1 MSIVRI
7 DIDQLFRASQMLQHI
22 RKAPDTEHWRQI
34 ASSDLRAFT
43 HVSGLDQV
51 GAEHAAA
58 LDSGPASASAVT
70 RGLLDV
76 LGGLAHGLEETAKGF
91 SAQEELFARGLDG
104 LGTVGGGG
112 RVSLPEAVV
121 PVPVVV
127 TPKAVVTPHS
137 VSGLLGSYITTHT
150 SAIGEAVDS
159 WHDVSSSMR
168 EVTDQLRAVAN
179 DIMAANRGEVIDAIV
194 DKIRKTSEATE
205 SFATNAQAMSHWAG
219 RISLTHK
226 LGIAEAALINTT
238 IMANPVP
245 GARQLHEQLAL
256 LAYAKYGLPPLLLL
270 AEPRVGSLLDTA
282 VPPSEGGAL
291 EAELDDIATTARKDL
306 EHHIEAIRS
315 GKPDQALVKEL
326 HCGEAAAMG
335 QPVNEPGAIQPGG
348 ASPTGT
354 QSVDPVASP
363 TGTAPMSGVTGAA
376 AGARPSAGSY
386 QLGPMVAPGLGA
398 AGRRPSRG
406 RSALRSRA
414 TVPSSVVA
422 GGRRIARDKQA
433 MRAVT
438 GGSAVAGGSGVASG
452 SGVKAGGARPAPGAR
467 GAAAGRGFLP
477 MGMAPGRRDTKSR
490 TVKTVTTELELEA
503 NARAIVGEAPPMVPG
518 TIGAW
523 ARDSSAGPT
532 LNPRA
537 GA

>member
-1 MSIVRI
+1 M
-7 DIDQLFRASQMLQHI
+7 
-22 RKAPDTEHWRQI
+22 
-34 ASSDLRAFT
+34 
-43 HVSGLDQV
+43 
-51 GAEHAAA
+51 
-58 LDSGPASASAVT
+58 T

-76 LGGLAHGLEETAKGF
+76 IGGLAHGLEETAKGF

-194 DKIRKTSEATE
+194 DKIRRTSEATE
-205 SFATNAQAMSHWAG
+205 SFATNAQAMSRWTG

-226 LGIAEAALINTT
+226 LGIAEVVLINAT

-245 GARQLHEQLAL
+245 GAHQLHEQLAL

-282 VPPSEGGAL
+282 VLPSEGGAL
-291 EAELDDIATTARKDL
+291 EAELHDIATTARNDL

-422 GGRRIARDKQA
+422 GGRRIARGKQA

-438 GGSAVAGGSGVASG
+438 RGSAVAGGSGVASG

>member
-22 RKAPDTEHWRQI
+22 RKAPDTGHWRQI

-76 LGGLAHGLEETAKGF
+76 IGGLAHGMEETAKGF

-127 TPKAVVTPHS
+127 TPKTVVTPHS

-159 WHDVSSSMR
+159 WQDVSSSMR

-179 DIMAANRGEVIDAIV
+179 DIMAANHGEVIDAIV

-226 LGIAEAALINTT
+226 LGIAEVVLINTT

-291 EAELDDIATTARKDL
+291 EAELHDIATTARNDL

-315 GKPDQALVKEL
+315 GKPDQALVREL
-326 HCGEAAAMG
+326 QRVDAQASG
-335 QPVNEPGAIQPGG
+335 PGAIQRGG

-386 QLGPMVAPGLGA
+386 QPGPMVAPGPGA
-398 AGRRPSRG
+398 AGRRSSRG

-414 TVPSSVVA
+414 TAPSSVVA
-422 GGRRIARDKQA
+422 GGRRIARGKQA

-438 GGSAVAGGSGVASG
+438 GGSAVTGRGGGSVAP
-452 SGVKAGGARPAPGAR
+452 GGARPAPGAR

>member
-76 LGGLAHGLEETAKGF
+76 IGGLAHGLEETAKGF

-104 LGTVGGGG
+104 LGTVVGGG

-194 DKIRKTSEATE
+194 DKIRRTSEATE
-205 SFATNAQAMSHWAG
+205 SFATNAQAMSRWTG

-226 LGIAEAALINTT
+226 LGIAEVVLINAT

-245 GARQLHEQLAL
+245 GAHQLHEQLAL

-282 VPPSEGGAL
+282 VLPSEGGAL
-291 EAELDDIATTARKDL
+291 EAELHDIATTARNDL

-422 GGRRIARDKQA
+422 GGRRIARGKQA

-438 GGSAVAGGSGVASG
+438 RGSAVAGGSGVASG

>member
-1 MSIVRI
+1 MSIVHI
-7 DIDQLFRASQMLQHI
+7 DPTQLNTSAQRLEA
-22 RKAPDTEHWRQI
+22 I
-34 ASSDLRAFT
+34 AEMCGSAAGRGWGRSRLRTFT
-43 HVSGLDQV
+43 SVSGLDQL
-51 GAEHAAA
+51 GTEHASI
-58 LDSGPASASAVT
+58 LESGPSSAIAVAEKL
-70 RGLLDV
+70 RDLLAGL
-76 LGGLAHGLEETAKGF
+76 GHGLTQTVEGF
-91 SAQEELFARGLDG
+91 TAQENVFARRLDG
-104 LGTVGGGG
+104 VDTVGCGGG

-127 TPKAVVTPHS
+127 TPKTVVTPHS

-159 WHDVSSSMR
+159 WREVSSSMR
-168 EVTDQLRAVAN
+168 EATDQLRAVAN

-194 DKIRKTSEATE
+194 DKIRRTSEATE
-205 SFATNAQAMSHWAG
+205 SFATNAQAMSRWTG

-226 LGIAEAALINTT
+226 LGIAEVVLINTM

-291 EAELDDIATTARKDL
+291 EAELHDIATTARNIL

-315 GKPDQALVKEL
+315 GKPDQALVREL
-326 HCGEAAAMG
+326 QCVDAQASG
-335 QPVNEPGAIQPGG
+335 PGAIQRGG

-386 QLGPMVAPGLGA
+386 QPGPMVAPGPGA
-398 AGRRPSRG
+398 VGRRSSRG

-414 TVPSSVVA
+414 TAPSSVVA
-422 GGRRIARDKQA
+422 GGRRIARGKQA

-438 GGSAVAGGSGVASG
+438 GGSAVTGRGGGSVAP
-452 SGVKAGGARPAPGAR
+452 GGARPAPGAR